1 MIYLTNRYN
10 SLEIVSL
17 REHPVF
23 LALVS
28 PAEKRKIGI
37 PLRNK
42 NPDNS
47 VLTVLTVGREL

>member
-1 MIYLTNRYN
+1 MLHRYD

-17 REHPVF
+17 REHPGF

-28 PAEKRKIGI
+28 PTEKRKIGI

>member
-1 MIYLTNRYN
+1 MLNRYD
-10 SLEIVSL
+10 SIEIVSL

-47 VLTVLTVGREL
+47 VLTVLIVGREL